1 MQAHDEKDYPNPY
14 TQHAL
19 SFHHTALLCLFP
31 HLEARPTSRWGV
43 QITNADNGRVKH
55 GKIPCYFNVL
65 AGDATYLEGE
75 RYGMH
80 NLVAMALI
88 SLLAALSLLFVVTL

>member
-19 SFHHTALLCLFP
+19 SCHHTALLCLFP

-43 QITNADNGRVKH
+43 QITNADCVVNYFSAWKMAGLNME
-55 GKIPCYFNVL
+55 KIPCYFNVF
-65 AGDATYLEGE
+65 AAT
-75 RYGMH
+75 
-80 NLVAMALI
+80 
-88 SLLAALSLLFVVTL
+88 